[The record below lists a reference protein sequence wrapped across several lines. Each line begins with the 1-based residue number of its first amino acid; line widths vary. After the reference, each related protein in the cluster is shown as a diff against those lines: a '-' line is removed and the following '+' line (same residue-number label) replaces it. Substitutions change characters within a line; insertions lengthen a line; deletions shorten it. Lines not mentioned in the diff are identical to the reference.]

1 MEKNWEQRKY
11 KCSTEQQHES
21 LHGTVTKI
29 CTIAI
34 CCTIQKESGMRAS
47 WVPDFCHHWCCFHI
61 TDTKLSLHTDHYTPS
76 ASLIQNWTS
85 HWLLH
90 TFCITDTKLNLHTD
104 YYTPSASLLQNWTV
118 TLIITHLL
126 HHCYKTEP
134 SHWLLHTFCITTT
147 KLNLHT
153 DHNTPSASLIP
164 NCMFTLIITDSC
176 FFFSVRVGQKG
187 CCHRLNHTKPI
198 CTKASFLGWCGGK
211 MVIVSSLVGWYFEP
225 SQPQLFYI
233 RARNK
238 PQSVSKLVCT
248 QVIKPQ
254 IISNLPNSSWH
265 KCI

>member
-76 ASLIQNWTS
+76 ASLIQNWT
-85 HWLLH
+85 
-90 TFCITDTKLNLHTD
+90 
-104 YYTPSASLLQNWTV
+104 
-118 TLIITHLL
+118 
-126 HHCYKTEP
+126 